1 MLRHYQKQNQ
11 LMLKPRLLAVED
23 TAMGTRNI
31 FLFGVVEKLAASVDF

>member
-11 LMLKPRLLAVED
+11 LMLKPRLLAED
-23 TAMGTRNI
+23 TAMGTSNI